1 MKRDKVITLRVRSD
15 LYNKANEIIENNT
28 ETYETYRTKRYFNYL
43 PDKYT
48 DLYRTSKFSIAD
60 VLEIALNECIK
71 DCNTNKSN

>member
-43 PDKYT
+43 PDK
-48 DLYRTSKFSIAD
+48 
-60 VLEIALNECIK
+60 
-71 DCNTNKSN
+71 